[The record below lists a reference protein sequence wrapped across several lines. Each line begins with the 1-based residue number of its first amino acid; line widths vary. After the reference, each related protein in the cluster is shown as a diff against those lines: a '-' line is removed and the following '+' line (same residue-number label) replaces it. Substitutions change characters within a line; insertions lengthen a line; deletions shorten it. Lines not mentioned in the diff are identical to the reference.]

1 MKIYILSY
9 RCGVDM
15 FEPEVFHTEKEANDA
30 ADKIMEEVLR
40 DAYDW
45 EDDGDNDA
53 SDMTF
58 EELVKWAEDSGYG
71 DERFF
76 WTGYDDAT
84 ALMVTEKEV

>member
-9 RCGVDM
+9 RCGVEM

-40 DAYDW
+40 NAY
-45 EDDGDNDA
+45 EGHVGSA
-53 SDMTF
+53 KKKTF
-58 EELVKWAEDSGYG
+58 KYLVKWADDSGYG
-71 DERFF
+71 GDRFF

-84 ALMVTEKEV
+84 ELMVTEREV